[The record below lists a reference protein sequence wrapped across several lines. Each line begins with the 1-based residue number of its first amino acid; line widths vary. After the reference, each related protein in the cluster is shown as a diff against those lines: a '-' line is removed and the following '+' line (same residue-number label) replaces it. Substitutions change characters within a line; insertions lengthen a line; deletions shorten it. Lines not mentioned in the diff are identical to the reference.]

1 MNDNQPA
8 KFDLRSLAPT
18 RPVFTDLDGHEHAFA
33 LPGDLSLEQ
42 EAERYALLSARMDAI
57 NRLSE
62 NRGDVATAREIA
74 ASLDTELQI
83 LLPTLD
89 AEQRARLRDRD
100 KMAILAWWN
109 EHALVPTGGA
119 AASGRPPT
127 TTSAKRSRGSATR
140 SAATASATSAA
151 PHSASSG
158 R

>member
-1 MNDNQPA
+1 MSDSPA
-8 KFDLRSLAPT
+8 KFDLRSLAPA
-18 RPVFTDLDGHEHAFA
+18 RPLFTDLDGREHAFA

-42 EAERYALLSARMDAI
+42 EAERFALLSARMDAI

-74 ASLDTELQI
+74 ASLDAELQL

-89 AEQRARLRDRD
+89 AEQRAKLRDRD

-109 EHALVPTGGA
+109 EHALVPTGGP
-119 AASGRPPT
+119 AASGPAPT

-140 SAATASATSAA
+140 SAPIASATSAA
-151 PHSASSG
+151 PRSTNSG